1 MTKQAWVSGGATAPD
16 PSARQSTVALSNGHV
31 LGVAEYGPVDGFPI
45 VGIHGTPGSR
55 YGGPPPD
62 KPDLYDR
69 LGIRSICFDR
79 PGYGLST
86 RRPGRAVVD
95 AATDVEA
102 IADSLGIDRFAVTG
116 GSGGGP
122 HCLAV
127 AAQLPHR
134 VTRVACVVGVAPL
147 GDPGL
152 PRDVWR
158 EGMTQGNL
166 DEFDWSFEGEEALRP
181 QLERLAPEDL
191 SRVVT
196 DPTNPLGDTYEMADG
211 DLAIMARPEYAVRLR
226 RLIEEAY
233 RQGIDGWLDDDLA
246 FIKDWGFDLSTL
258 SVPAM
263 VWYGTED
270 TLVPPSHGK
279 WLAGNVPGALVV
291 TMSGGHLELVNRAEE
306 LVVWL
311 SGGEPPADAVSGA
324 DT

>member
-1 MTKQAWVSGGATAPD
+1 MSDQPWVSGGAATPD
-16 PSARQSTVALSNGHV
+16 ASARQTTVTLPGGHL
-31 LGVAEYGPVDGFPI
+31 LGVAEYGPDDGFPI

-95 AATDVEA
+95 AATDVAA

-127 AAQLPHR
+127 AARLPDR

-147 GDPGL
+147 GQRGL
-152 PRDVWR
+152 PMQEWR
-158 EGMTQGNL
+158 KGMTQGNL
-166 DEFDWSFEGEEALRP
+166 DEFDWSLEGEEVLRP

-191 SRVVT
+191 DRVVT
-196 DPTNPLGDTYEMADG
+196 DPANPLGDTYEMSDG
-211 DLAIMARPEYAVRLR
+211 DHAIMARPEYAVRLR

-246 FIKDWGFDLSTL
+246 FVKDWGFDLSTL

-270 TLVPPSHGK
+270 TLVPPSHGR
-279 WLAGNVPGALVV
+279 WLARNVPGALVV
-291 TMSGGHLELVNRAEE
+291 AMSGGHLELVNRAEE

-311 SGGEPPADAVSGA
+311 SGGSEPADAVPGA
-324 DT
+324 ET